1 MFPKIIFINIAK
13 WISAFDIWKCADG
26 AAGEIIELTVYY
38 ANISGFGQKLQ
49 VIDSVQIPV

>member
-38 ANISGFGQKLQ
+38 ANIVGFWQKLQ